1 MGEMNRAS
9 GAAAVAVCA
18 LLLLAVPSP
27 ALAQERT
34 EKNDL
39 VVMTGRAEVREGETF
54 DTVVIF
60 DGPVTVEG
68 TVRHAVVAFNGPVDV
83 SGSVQEDVVSFNGPI
98 TIRSGATVGGDVVSR
113 TAPVVEEGATVEGD
127 IRRNPFDLFRDP
139 FPFVARFVAWVAVTV
154 SMLILGL
161 LLLLLAPRGMDAV
174 ADTWR
179 TGTGPSIGWGLLLLI
194 GLPIVAVL
202 LLITLVGIPLGFG
215 MLFALGLIYAIGYVA
230 GAWVL
235 GRLLLKPPTSRILA
249 FLAGLGI
256 LRLVALVPIL
266 AGIVGFVATVVGL
279 GSVLVAA
286 WRARRAAVAVTP

>member
-1 MGEMNRAS
+1 MSRRQR
-9 GAAAVAVCA
+9 
-18 LLLLAVPSP
+18 LLAWGIGSVVLLAVPSP
-27 ALAQERT
+27 AFAQERT
-34 EKNDL
+34 DTNDL

-68 TVRHAVVAFNGPVDV
+68 TVREAVVAFNGTVDV
-83 SGSVQEDVVSFNGPI
+83 TGTVEEDVVAFNGPI
-98 TIRSGATVGGDVVSR
+98 TIRSGAVVGGDVVSR
-113 TAPVVEEGATVEGD
+113 VSPVVEEGATVEGEV
-127 IRRNPFDLFRDP
+127 RRNPFDLFRDP
-139 FPFVARFVAWVAVTV
+139 FPFVAGFLAWAAVTV

-161 LLLLLAPRGMDAV
+161 LLLLLAPRGADAV
-174 ADTWR
+174 ADAWR
-179 TGTGPSIGWGLLLLI
+179 TGTGASIGWGLIFLI

-235 GRLLLKPPTSRILA
+235 GRLLLKPPTSQVLA

-279 GSVLVAA
+279 GALMVAA
-286 WRARRAAVAVTP
+286 WRAGRRPAHATVP